1 VRVLERVLDGAHT
14 GWTLWRMRSARWC
27 CLVHS
32 RMVHGGGRRRSV
44 GLRERMKGRVW
55 WSLNAELRRTLVE
68 WVFLEMKDD
77 GSELREG

>member
-1 VRVLERVLDGAHT
+1 
-14 GWTLWRMRSARWC
+14 
-27 CLVHS
+27 
-32 RMVHGGGRRRSV
+32 MVHGGGRRRSV

>member
-1 VRVLERVLDGAHT
+1 MERIPAGHCGGCARRGGVAWCTLGWSTGVGGEEVLV
-14 GWTLWRMRSARWC
+14 
-27 CLVHS
+27 
-32 RMVHGGGRRRSV
+32 
-44 GLRERMKGRVW
+44 LRERMRGRVW